1 MSTHSNPAR
10 NTRSRTRQPEEITE
24 SATSATQPS
33 APMPTKDRVPPS
45 PRRDNPKKRRVEADP
60 QAQTATAHTRGASGT
75 GKPVPRR
82 KDIFKQ
88 PLKKKGESSIEI
100 STGTRTDIA
109 VAVAD
114 ADVVAPADGPAAAA
128 ARTPVVVA
136 AAAAAAAPADA
147 ATAAIVLVPKI
158 PRLILKPPRAP
169 ASSVPSSVQAQPT
182 HLPTP
187 VASKETPRNATLFSV
202 LAGYTMEPALV
213 PDPSQTMTHDN
224 QSGVAPP
231 GAVGRTLSGV
241 RLRCPPVSS
250 FMQ

>member
-1 MSTHSNPAR
+1 M
-10 NTRSRTRQPEEITE
+10 
-24 SATSATQPS
+24 
-33 APMPTKDRVPPS
+33 
-45 PRRDNPKKRRVEADP
+45 EADP

-109 VAVAD
+109 VAVADADVVAPADGPAAAAAAAATMPVAVAD

-187 VASKETPRNATLFSV
+187 AASKETPRNATLFSV

-241 RLRCPPVSS
+241 RLRCPLVSS

>member
-1 MSTHSNPAR
+1 
-10 NTRSRTRQPEEITE
+10 
-24 SATSATQPS
+24 
-33 APMPTKDRVPPS
+33 MPTKDRVPPS
-45 PRRDNPKKRRVEADP
+45 PRRDNPKKRCVEADP
-60 QAQTATAHTRGASGT
+60 QVQTATAHTRGASGT

-109 VAVAD
+109 VAVADADVVAPADGPAAAAAAAATMPVAVAD

-187 VASKETPRNATLFSV
+187 AASKETPRNATLFSV

-213 PDPSQTMTHDN
+213 PDPSQTMTYDN

-250 FMQ
+250 FKL